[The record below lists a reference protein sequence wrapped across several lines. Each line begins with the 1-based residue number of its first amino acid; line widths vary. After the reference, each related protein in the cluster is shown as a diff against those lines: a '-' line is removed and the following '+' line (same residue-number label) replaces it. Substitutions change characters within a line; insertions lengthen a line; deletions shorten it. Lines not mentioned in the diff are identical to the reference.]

1 MTEGPHPEHRSRV
14 LIMDDD
20 ESQLDRLSAILQD
33 EGFAAVGCQTA
44 AAGIERLGRGDIDA
58 AVVELHLT
66 RADEG
71 QLLESLAELAG
82 DVAWIIHTGHRS
94 YESAKRAVNNG
105 AFAYVEKDDDPE
117 ELVRQVHRA
126 IQNRL
131 VQRAEVLEM
140 AVAERTR
147 KLQEANEALRSTQA
161 DLARAQRIARIG
173 SWEWDLQTGAV
184 SWSDETYRLFGF
196 KPGEVELSYEVVKS
210 TKHPEDVESWANA
223 IEEALDSAGTLQVE
237 YRAVRSDGET
247 IWIRTEAEISRDEN
261 GKAIRFFGTAQDI
274 TERKRAE
281 EALRE
286 SEVRFRSVFA
296 QTYQFAGIVTLDGTL
311 TAANNTSLDFIGS
324 TEADVVGKPFWD
336 TPWWGHSRELREWLR
351 DAISRA
357 AKGEV
362 VRQEVTHISTDGD
375 VHYFDF
381 LSNPSLTR
389 MVSFNT

>member
-1 MTEGPHPEHRSRV
+1 
-14 LIMDDD
+14 MDDD